1 MVKFDLGLYR
11 EQLIEMRKKQ
21 TAPGGELKFNHMCVI
36 ITKKGT
42 PLSYGYNDYN
52 FTTQTSEH
60 AEEMAIR
67 KLLEKKNKL
76 NIELS
81 KKKLYLLVV
90 RTNGYNSKPCSRCV
104 AMLNKYSGLI
114 NLKQIYYSHEEEDD
128 GMRKEKF
135 RDLLHG
141 EQHLCSYSRFMYK
154 GKPIQRP
161 TSTHNKENSCATI
174 HSQKK

>member
-1 MVKFDLGLYR
+1 MVKFDMAYYR

-21 TAPGGELKFNHMCVI
+21 TLPGSELKFNHMCVI

-52 FTTQTSEH
+52 FATQTSEH

-67 KLLEKKNKL
+67 KLLEKKNML

-104 AMLNKYSGLI
+104 ALINKYAGLI
-114 NLKQIYYSHEEEDD
+114 NLKDIFYSHEEEDD
-128 GMRKEKF
+128 GIRKERF

-141 EQHLCSYSRFMYK
+141 EQHMCSYSRFMHK
-154 GKPIQRP
+154 GKKGQKA
-161 TSTHNKENSCATI
+161 NKENCNIS
-174 HSQKK
+174 SKK